1 MRLDLPPDLPRCGV
15 KGVPVL
21 LATVLWVHGWLQ
33 ACTGRLPGLSAR
45 ALVFEFLPARVP
57 ACRGKRRAQ
66 AQAARARVGDE
77 EAATTV
83 GQPNYV
89 RRPLHLEARG
99 TQTLTLLSSDVGVA
113 ARATTEEG
121 VGPLVPL
128 AGLGVRGT

>member
-1 MRLDLPPDLPRCGV
+1 MRLDLPPDLPRPGV

-21 LATVLWVHGWLQ
+21 LATVLCLRGLLE
-33 ACTGRLPGLSAR
+33 ACTGRLPGLLAR
-45 ALVFEFLPARVP
+45 ALVIKLLPARVP

-66 AQAARARVGDE
+66 AQTARARVGDE

-83 GQPNYV
+83 GQPSYV
-89 RRPLHLEARG
+89 RRPLEARG